1 MKTLIVLNWRAGVCA
16 LAIASA
22 AVAGAAEAPLSP
34 ALPVRRTDV
43 SFQHE
48 LQRAIDKGV
57 AWIEKN
63 QEPAGFWS
71 TADHPAVTALAL
83 TAYRSNPGLVGGVAE
98 PEWVRRGYG
107 FLLKNVQPDGGIYAK
122 GLLNYN
128 TSLAMLALVTANK
141 PEYDTTLRRAR
152 AFVVRGQADVET
164 NGGAG
169 NPFAGGVGYGDKS
182 KNSDLSNTLVALE
195 ALYYTRHLIKDTAAA
210 ETKDLNWAAAIKF
223 LEQCQNLPGTNR
235 QPWASADPK
244 NKGGFVYDP
253 ASSKAGEVT
262 LPNGRVALRS
272 YGSMSY
278 AGLLSYIY
286 ADLKPND
293 PRVAAVLEWLR
304 DNYTLEEN
312 PGMGAQGYFYYLE
325 LMTKALLACHVDTL
339 ELKDGRKVDWRRE
352 VAMKLLNLQ
361 QKDGSWVNAN
371 ARWWEKDSA
380 LVTSYAVMTL
390 SMIHRG
396 L

>member
-1 MKTLIVLNWRAGVCA
+1 MKTLNFLNARAALCAVVVLAAQV
-16 LAIASA
+16 ASA
-22 AVAGAAEAPLSP
+22 ADAPLNP
-34 ALPVRRTDV
+34 AIPARRTDV

-57 AWIEKN
+57 AWLEKN
-63 QEPAGFWS
+63 QDPAGFWS

-83 TAYRSNPGLVGGVAE
+83 TAYRSNPALTRSAAD
-98 PEWVRRGYG
+98 PEWLKRGYA
-107 FLLKNVQPDGGIYAK
+107 FLLKNIQPDGGIYAK
-122 GLLNYN
+122 GLMNYN
-128 TSLAMLALVTANK
+128 TSLSMMALVTANK
-141 PEYDTTLRRAR
+141 PEYETALRRAR
-152 AFVVRGQADVET
+152 SFVVRGQTDSPESGD
-164 NGGAG
+164 N
-169 NPFAGGVGYGDKS
+169 NPFAGGVGYGDKT

-195 ALYYTRHLIKDTAAA
+195 ALYYTRHLVTDTAAV
-210 ETKDLNWAAAIKF
+210 ETKDLNWTAAIRF

-253 ASSKAGEVT
+253 GASKAGEVT

-272 YGSMSY
+272 SGSMSY

-286 ADLKPND
+286 ADLKPTD

-312 PGMGAQGYFYYLE
+312 PGLGAQGLFYYFE
-325 LMTKALLACHVDTL
+325 LMTKALTACHIDKL

-361 QKDGSWVNAN
+361 QKDGSWSNTN
-371 ARWWEKDSA
+371 ARWWEKDPA
-380 LVTSYAVMTL
+380 LVTAYAVMTL
-390 SMIHRG
+390 SLIHRG